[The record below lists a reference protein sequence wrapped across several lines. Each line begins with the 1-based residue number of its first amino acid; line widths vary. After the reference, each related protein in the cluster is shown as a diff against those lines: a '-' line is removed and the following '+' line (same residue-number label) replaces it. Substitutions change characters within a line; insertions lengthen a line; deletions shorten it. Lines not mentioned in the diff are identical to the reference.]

1 MFEQSQSESKSDID
15 LQVMLEYLVYS
26 SVYLSFAA
34 GAMVFISSILHQVS
48 FNLIVSA
55 LGMLT
60 TYSIYNLNRKTD
72 ESEDAIN
79 HSHRY
84 AFTKKYEKILFLSG
98 IGAYLLALVLSG
110 FYGISV
116 ILVSAIPLLSGLI
129 YSTPIL
135 PKGFK
140 YRRLKEIPIVK
151 SLLVAIAWALPPALL
166 PVYVSGATPSLITL
180 AVILFFFSLV
190 LVNTV
195 LFDIRDVEGDRAAGV
210 RTIPVLLGI
219 PKTKTLLTLV
229 NIVLG
234 ISVLSLLLLSH
245 TSTIYICLIVI
256 GVIYAQA
263 YILLF
268 NTISTGNLR
277 CDVIADGQFIVL
289 GLLMIGIVADIRTIG
304 ILQL

>member
-1 MFEQSQSESKSDID
+1 MFEQSQSGSKSEID
-15 LQVMLEYLVYS
+15 LQVMVEYLVYS

-34 GAMVFISSILHQVS
+34 GAMVFISSILHQVPFS
-48 FNLIVSA
+48 LIVSA
-55 LGMLT
+55 LGMLI

-79 HSHRY
+79 HAHRY
-84 AFTKKYEKILFLSG
+84 AFTKKYNKILYLSG

-116 ILVSAIPLLSGLI
+116 ILVSSIPLFTGLI
-129 YSTPIL
+129 YSMPLL
-135 PKGFK
+135 PKRFG
-140 YRRLKEIPIVK
+140 YRRLKEIPVLK
-151 SLLVAIAWALPPALL
+151 SLLVAFAWALPPALL
-166 PVYVSGATPSLITL
+166 PVYISGATPSLVTL

-190 LVNTV
+190 FINTV
-195 LFDIRDVEGDRAAGV
+195 LFDIRDLEGDRAAGV

-219 PKTKTLLTLV
+219 TRTKTLLTLV
-229 NIVLG
+229 NITFG
-234 ISVLSLLLLSH
+234 ISVLSLLLFSH
-245 TSTIYICLIVI
+245 ISPVYICLIVT
-256 GVIYAQA
+256 GMIYAQA

-268 NTISTGNLR
+268 HTISTGNLR

-289 GLLMIGIVADIRTIG
+289 GLLMIGVIAVIETIA

>member
-1 MFEQSQSESKSDID
+1 MFKQNQSGSKSDID

-26 SVYLSFAA
+26 SVYISFAA
-34 GAMVFISSILHQVS
+34 GAMVFISSILHQVTFS
-48 FNLIVSA
+48 LTVSA
-55 LGMLT
+55 LGMLI

-84 AFTKKYEKILFLSG
+84 AFTKKYEKILYLSG
-98 IGAYLLALVLSG
+98 MGAYLLALVLSC

-116 ILVSAIPLLSGLI
+116 ILVSAIPLFSGLI

-135 PKGFK
+135 PTGFR
-140 YRRLKEIPIVK
+140 YRRLKEIPLVK

-166 PVYVSGATPSLITL
+166 PVYVSGVTPSLTTL

-190 LVNTV
+190 FINTV

-219 PKTKTLLTLV
+219 PRTKSLLTQV
-229 NIVLG
+229 NIIFG
-234 ISVLSLLLLSH
+234 ISVLSLLLLTH
-245 TSTIYICLIVI
+245 TSPVYICLIVI
-256 GVIYAQA
+256 GMIYAQV
-263 YILLF
+263 YILLYH
-268 NTISTGNLR
+268 TISTGNLR

-289 GLLMIGIVADIRTIG
+289 GLLMIGIVAVIETIA
-304 ILQL
+304 ILPL

>member
-1 MFEQSQSESKSDID
+1 
-15 LQVMLEYLVYS
+15 ML
-26 SVYLSFAA
+26 
-34 GAMVFISSILHQVS
+34 I
-48 FNLIVSA
+48 
-55 LGMLT
+55 

-84 AFTKKYEKILFLSG
+84 AFTKKYEKILYLSG
-98 IGAYLLALVLSG
+98 MGAYLLALVLSC

-116 ILVSAIPLLSGLI
+116 ILVSAIPLFSGLI

-135 PKGFK
+135 PTGFR
-140 YRRLKEIPIVK
+140 YRRLKEIPLVK

-166 PVYVSGATPSLITL
+166 PVYVSGVTPSLTTL

-190 LVNTV
+190 FINTV

-219 PKTKTLLTLV
+219 PRTKSLLTQV
-229 NIVLG
+229 NIIFG
-234 ISVLSLLLLSH
+234 ISVLSLLLLTH
-245 TSTIYICLIVI
+245 TSPVYICLIVI
-256 GVIYAQA
+256 GMIYAQV
-263 YILLF
+263 YILLYH
-268 NTISTGNLR
+268 TISTGNLR

-289 GLLMIGIVADIRTIG
+289 GLLMIGIVAVIETIA
-304 ILQL
+304 ILPL

>member
-1 MFEQSQSESKSDID
+1 MFEQSQSGPKSEID
-15 LQVMLEYLVYS
+15 LQVMMEYLVYS

-34 GAMVFISSILHQVS
+34 GAMVLISSILHQVTFS
-48 FNLIVSA
+48 FIVSG
-55 LGMLT
+55 LGMLI

-84 AFTKKYEKILFLSG
+84 AFTKKYEKILYLSG

-116 ILVSAIPLLSGLI
+116 ILVSAIPLLLGLI
-129 YSTPIL
+129 YSMPIL
-135 PKGFK
+135 PKKFR
-140 YRRLKEIPIVK
+140 YRRLKEIPVVK

-166 PVYVSGATPSLITL
+166 PIYVSGATPSLVTL

-190 LVNTV
+190 FINTV
-195 LFDIRDVEGDRAAGV
+195 LFDIRDMEGDRANCV

-219 PKTKTLLTLV
+219 PRTKTLLTWV
-229 NIVLG
+229 NIIFG
-234 ISVLSLLLLSH
+234 ISVLSLLLISH
-245 TSTIYICLIVI
+245 ISPIYICLIVT
-256 GVIYAQA
+256 GMIYAQA
-263 YILLF
+263 YILQF
-268 NTISTGNLR
+268 HTVSTGNLR

-289 GLLMIGIVADIRTIG
+289 GLLMIGIVAVLETIA